1 MMTVVVVVVIVT
13 PVFVAI
19 PIVIDPGT
27 VLVPIG
33 PMIDRPATA
42 SDNAPR

>member
-19 PIVIDPGT
+19 PIVIDPGA
-27 VLVPIG
+27 VLVPVLPRIV
-33 PMIDRPATA
+33 RSTA
-42 SDNAPR
+42 AGDDAP